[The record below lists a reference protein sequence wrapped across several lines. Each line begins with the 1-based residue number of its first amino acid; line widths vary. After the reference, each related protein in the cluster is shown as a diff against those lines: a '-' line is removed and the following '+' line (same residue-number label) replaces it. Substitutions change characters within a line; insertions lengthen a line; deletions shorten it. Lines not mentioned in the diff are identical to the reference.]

1 MCGEIKIKRKRIL
14 CDDKW
19 TAAEPIGYVGD
30 DDLPPFLSKLLDQFQ
45 EEKLLT
51 WHGNGIR
58 DDKIRIKLG
67 GDHGGGTLEFMLQI
81 ANVRGKFKIKYIS
94 LYRGRLQRLVRQL
107 CKKKL

>member
-94 LYRGRLQRLVRQL
+94 LYRGRLQRLARQL
-107 CKKKL
+107 GKKKL